1 MKAFEEQET
10 KLKEVEKKEKQNVH
24 PPPTRRRK
32 GVILLA
38 AQLRWLWFKGQSFKS
53 FG

>member
-10 KLKEVEKKEKQNVH
+10 KLKEVEKKEKQNIH
-24 PPPTRRRK
+24 YPWHGLK
-32 GVILLA
+32 VILLA

>member
-10 KLKEVEKKEKQNVH
+10 KLKEVENKEKQNVPP

-38 AQLRWLWFKGQSFKS
+38 AQLR
-53 FG
+53 